1 MSTRRLTTTS
11 YAILGLLAIRD
22 WSAYDLTGYMRTS
35 AVRACWPRTES
46 RLYQEPK
53 NLVAHGLAR
62 ASTERTGDRRR
73 TVYSITGEGRKA
85 LRSWHDEA
93 VEPRQIQDEM
103 LLRLFLGDEATVPQL
118 RAAIRSEIANLGAQ
132 VGRIM
137 EFAPRVAEGESI
149 FPERLHFSALAA
161 RHQIG
166 LVRARVD
173 YLRWADEWL
182 AGWDDTALDE
192 GKKERAIA
200 ELGDALGALRDIAE
214 VLDELAEG
222 CGESVR

>member
-1 MSTRRLTTTS
+1 MSNRRLTTTS
-11 YAILGLLAIRD
+11 YAILGLLAFRD

-62 ASTERTGDRRR
+62 VSTERTGGRKRA
-73 TVYSITGEGRKA
+73 VYSITEKGLRA

-118 RAAIRSEIANLGAQ
+118 RAAIRSEFANLGVQ
-132 VGRIM
+132 VDRVM
-137 EFAPRVAEGESI
+137 EFAPRVAEGDSI

-166 LVRARVD
+166 IMRARVD

-182 AGWDDTALDE
+182 ASWEDTGLDD
-192 GKKERAIA
+192 GKRERSIA
-200 ELGDALGALRDIAE
+200 ELDDSLGALRDIGEALENLRKDAAE
-214 VLDELAEG
+214 P
-222 CGESVR
+222 

>member
-11 YAILGLLAIRD
+11 YAILGLLAVRA

-35 AVRACWPRTES
+35 AIRGCWPRTES

-62 ASTERTGDRRR
+62 VSTERTGGRKR
-73 TVYSITGEGRKA
+73 TVYSITEEGLRA
-85 LRSWHDEA
+85 LRAWHDEA

-103 LLRLFLGDEATVPQL
+103 LLRLFLGDEATVRQL
-118 RAAIRSEIANLGAQ
+118 RAAIRSEVANLGSQ

-137 EFAPRVAEGESI
+137 EFAPRVAEGDSI

-161 RHQIG
+161 RHQVG
-166 LVRARVD
+166 MMRARVD

-182 AGWDDTALDE
+182 ASWDDAGLDE
-192 GKKERAIA
+192 GKRKRAIA

-214 VLDELAEG
+214 SLENLRKAKAKV
-222 CGESVR
+222 